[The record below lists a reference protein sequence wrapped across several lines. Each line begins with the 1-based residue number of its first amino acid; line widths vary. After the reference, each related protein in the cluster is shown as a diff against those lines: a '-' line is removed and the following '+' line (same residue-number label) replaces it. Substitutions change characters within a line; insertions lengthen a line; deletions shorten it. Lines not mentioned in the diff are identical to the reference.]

1 MVPFSCNCPQAR
13 KDRYRGGDEVR
24 IGPKQTSLPPS
35 IQAYL
40 SKQGFGSGDNCL
52 DFPLR

>member
-1 MVPFSCNCPQAR
+1 MVRFPTVVHFAL
-13 KDRYRGGDEVR
+13 GGQIVGDDAE
-24 IGPKQTSLPPS
+24 IAPTNQTSLPPS
-35 IQAYL
+35 LQAYL

>member
-1 MVPFSCNCPQAR
+1 MVRFPTVVHFAL
-13 KDRYRGGDEVR
+13 GGQIVGAGAETA
-24 IGPKQTSLPPS
+24 PKKQTSLHPS
-35 IQAYL
+35 LQAYL